1 MPLQRQ
7 SSGLISVVFAPL
19 WAMSC
24 QNTCMVAF
32 FCALIHW
39 AHLWLAFLMS
49 ETWAMIS
56 RGVFPAPVSVTANL
70 LSSSHQQSHLANA
83 DSSLQSKSNILRPEE
98 LAHQMFE
105 LLCLLRRACCPLAG
119 FLAGKLEQSWH
130 TARRVPSK
138 FSLFSQSRVI
148 CQLLILALLAR
159 QICFLAKFSIVS
171 QISRNPTWNPPVDEA
186 KFGRLRNIW
195 TDHLI
200 YTPKFCQ
207 AYRSPKTKMGEYG
220 KTWHS
225 ELHLQQ
231 VNCNGS
237 KGWA

>member
-1 MPLQRQ
+1 MGSSLWCLRRCGQCPAKTLTLAPRQ
-7 SSGLISVVFAPL
+7 CLHGGLLFCFA
-19 WAMSC
+19 S
-24 QNTCMVAF
+24 QNHAQ
-32 FCALIHW
+32 AWGHW

-83 DSSLQSKSNILRPEE
+83 DSSLQSKSNKLRPEE
-98 LAHQMFE
+98 LAHQTLE

-130 TARRVPSK
+130 TVCRVPSK

-159 QICFLAKFSIVS
+159 QICF
-171 QISRNPTWNPPVDEA
+171 
-186 KFGRLRNIW
+186 FGAIFYSESNIKEPDLKS
-195 TDHLI
+195 T
-200 YTPKFCQ
+200 
-207 AYRSPKTKMGEYG
+207 R
-220 KTWHS
+220 
-225 ELHLQQ
+225 
-231 VNCNGS
+231 
-237 KGWA
+237 

>member
-1 MPLQRQ
+1 MGSSLWCLRRCGQCPAKTLTLAPRQ
-7 SSGLISVVFAPL
+7 CWHGGLLFCFDS
-19 WAMSC
+19 
-24 QNTCMVAF
+24 QNHAQ
-32 FCALIHW
+32 AWGHW
-39 AHLWLAFLMS
+39 AHLCLAFLMS

-83 DSSLQSKSNILRPEE
+83 DSSLQSKSNKLRPEE
-98 LAHQMFE
+98 LAHQTLE

-130 TARRVPSK
+130 TVCRVPSK

-186 KFGRLRNIW
+186 KFGRLRNI
-195 TDHLI
+195 
-200 YTPKFCQ
+200 
-207 AYRSPKTKMGEYG
+207 
-220 KTWHS
+220 
-225 ELHLQQ
+225 
-231 VNCNGS
+231 
-237 KGWA
+237 